1 MTYASGGL
9 IQATDYGT
17 SETTGFVGCVNA
29 IWGVGSGDSGYGQST
44 TLTGVAAGNTV
55 TATQWATLLSRLD
68 SMSRH
73 QTNSLTGLTSPV
85 AGDIITYLST
95 LSSTISTLTTNR
107 LTATAFGT
115 TANTTISNTT
125 GWVTTS
131 TKEISLT
138 WANAN
143 AMRYFFNAGGYIDFT
158 LASSVLSGNTK
169 STDWDALLAACG
181 TARVTAQTSGKIGG
195 SGSPTVNNTNL
206 GFYDLTT
213 NYQTIIQQFSTTATG
228 GYNTNNAVFK
238 ARLDAAA
245 GSATILYIDVDLTD
259 ASADDPLPVGFDT
272 VSGNV
277 ILTVSVVPPSSVFL
291 SNVWGS
297 VTPATITNTQS

>member
-9 IQATDYGT
+9 IEATDYN
-17 SETTGFVGCVNA
+17 GFVASVNA

-44 TLTGVAAGNTV
+44 TLSTVAAGNTV

-73 QTNSLTGLTSPV
+73 QTNSLTGLTSPI
-85 AGDIITYLST
+85 AGDTITYLST
-95 LSSTISTLTTNR
+95 LSSVISTLTTNR
-107 LTATAFGT
+107 LTAVAFGT
-115 TANTTISNTT
+115 AANTTISNTT
-125 GWVTTS
+125 TWVTS
-131 TKEISLT
+131 ATKEISLT
-138 WANAN
+138 WANAS

-158 LASSVLSGNTK
+158 LANSVLSGNTK

-181 TARVTAQTSGKIGG
+181 TARITAQTSGKIGG

-213 NYQTIIQQFSTTATG
+213 GYQTIIQQFSTTATG

-238 ARLDAAA
+238 ARLDASA
-245 GSATILYIDVDLTD
+245 GSATILYVDVDLTD
-259 ASADDPLPVGFDT
+259 ASADEALPVGGNN
-272 VSGNV
+272 VQGNV
-277 ILTVSVVPPSSVFL
+277 IFDVSVVPPSSVFI

-297 VTPATITNTQS
+297 VTPTTITNTQA